1 MSRAN
6 GGWQGLARLHSA
18 GAEGWICVVPS
29 GARVWHVQRGDSVCI
44 SYGRGLVRGI
54 VTAPPAALLGAW
66 MVGDVPLSTLEGG
79 EMIAAERSW
88 SCGSDTGGDPSV
100 RRWSQGAREG

>member
-1 MSRAN
+1 MSRAS
-6 GGWQGLARLHSA
+6 GGCRGPARLHSA

-44 SYGRGLVRGI
+44 AHGRGVVRGI
-54 VTAPPAALLGAW
+54 VTAPPAALPGDW

-79 EMIAAERSW
+79 QMIAAERSL
-88 SCGSDTGGDPSV
+88 SLRGV
-100 RRWSQGAREG
+100 L